1 MNAKIDKSLGS
12 RFCDFDRLCGQCWGI
27 RSLPLAGGHPE
38 NGQALHQ
45 ARCTVCHETQFGG
58 DGSGIYERSPRRVQS
73 IEGLMKQVAFC
84 NRQTRA
90 GLNEHEVED
99 IVAYL
104 NEVFYRFTMD

>member
-1 MNAKIDKSLGS
+1 M
-12 RFCDFDRLCGQCWGI
+12 R
-27 RSLPLAGGHPE
+27 RSISHWVASFAVAINCAGGVGASDLYLLPGDPE

-45 ARCTVCHETQFGG
+45 ARCTVRHETQFGG
-58 DGSGIYERSPRRVQS
+58 DGSGMYERSPRRVQS

-104 NEVFYRFTMD
+104 NKVFYRFTMD

>member
-1 MNAKIDKSLGS
+1 M
-12 RFCDFDRLCGQCWGI
+12 RRLISHWVAGFAVAISC
-27 RSLPLAGGHPE
+27 AGGVGASDLYLLPGDPE

-90 GLNEHEVED
+90 GFNEHEVED